1 MKKTITIEKEV
12 YECILRNSV
21 KVADLEAE
29 NMQLRQFCEEFNAL
43 NVAEENQKLKELL
56 KECYKMLAQ
65 YHIENSEP
73 TLGENIQLLTKID
86 EALK

>member
-12 YECILRNSV
+12 FEAILRNSV

-29 NMQLRQFCEEFNAL
+29 NIQLRQFCEEFNAL
-43 NVAEENQKLKELL
+43 NVAEENTKLKNLL
-56 KECYKMLAQ
+56 KEIRGKLKYINTPKNQ
-65 YHIENSEP
+65 H
-73 TLGENIQLLTKID
+73 NIFGNVIMAKID